1 LRRATQQAYPS
12 PMSGLKLV
20 IGTRNASSWSLRAWL
35 LLKQLDLSFDEVVI
49 PLQQPDTA
57 LHIGRYSPSGKVPV
71 LLVDGLRIWDT
82 LAIAEFM
89 AERYPNL
96 WPDDTA
102 TRAFARSIVGEM
114 HSGFAALRTF
124 MPMDFTARFG
134 PPGKLLAAVEGDV
147 ERIQAIWAGCRQASA
162 DPGPFLFGS
171 FTIADAMFAPVCSRF
186 TTHAVPLDA
195 ASRAYV
201 EFMMGLPA
209 MLAWGQAAAA
219 DLERVAREP
228 WTVAAE
234 TEPATPPAVPEPQ
247 PRRLPERPPAA
258 ASPLVDPAPRPTAVA
273 PEPEPPPVVAP
284 QPAPPAW
291 APMPVEVGEPPAE
304 LRRAPRPIP
313 STIMVKPI
321 GDGTRRRR

>member
-1 LRRATQQAYPS
+1 
-12 PMSGLKLV
+12 MSGLKLV

-35 LLKQLDLSFDEVVI
+35 LLKQLDLAFDEVVI

-89 AERYPNL
+89 AERYPTL

-102 TRAFARSIVGEM
+102 TRAFARSVVCEM

-147 ERIQAIWAGCRQASA
+147 ERIQAIWAGCRQFSA
-162 DPGPFLFGS
+162 EPGPFLFGS

-201 EFMMGLPA
+201 ESMMGLPA
-209 MLAWGQAAAA
+209 MQAWGQAAAA

-228 WTVAAE
+228 WTVAAVP
-234 TEPATPPAVPEPQ
+234 EPAAPPLAVPEPQ

-258 ASPLVDPAPRPTAVA
+258 ASPLVEPAPQPASVA

-284 QPAPPAW
+284 QPAPPTW
-291 APMPVEVGEPPAE
+291 APMPVEVAEPPAE